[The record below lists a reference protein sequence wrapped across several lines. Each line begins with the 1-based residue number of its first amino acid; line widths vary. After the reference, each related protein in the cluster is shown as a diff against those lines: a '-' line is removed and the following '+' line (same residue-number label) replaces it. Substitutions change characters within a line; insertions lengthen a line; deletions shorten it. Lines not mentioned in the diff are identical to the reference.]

1 QLTTEFPLRLTT
13 GRSLD
18 SYNTG
23 VQSNGFDSPIR
34 YGDELDI
41 NPSDGRSL
49 GIVDGERV
57 QVSSPRGTVEMSV
70 RFQPDIPEGLTFTT
84 YHFPALVDI
93 NKLTNDAWDKRSGTS
108 EFKAASIRID
118 KLRLDSQVVS
128 PAELPG

>member
-1 QLTTEFPLRLTT
+1 M
-13 GRSLD
+13 
-18 SYNTG
+18 
-23 VQSNGFDSPIR
+23 QSNGFQSPIR

-41 NPSDGRSL
+41 NPADGDLL

-57 QVSSPRGTVEMSV
+57 SVSSPRGSVEMSV
-70 RFQPDIPEGLTFTT
+70 RFQPDIPTGLMFTT

-118 KLRLDSQVVS
+118 KIAADATADASQQVAE
-128 PAELPG
+128 PAGG